1 MWSSHQRPD
10 GDGFVPVSASPVH
23 RILSAVIARMRWQAG
38 DYQIL
43 WEIGERGLSKEIKFN
58 PKVMLCPNCRQV
70 STFLVNFSRFHSISF
85 KSRRDFISKAR
96 GWVKKSMFI
105 DIPVDAEHDFQDSQV
120 DPKEL
125 R

>member
-1 MWSSHQRPD
+1 
-10 GDGFVPVSASPVH
+10 
-23 RILSAVIARMRWQAG
+23 MRWQAG

-85 KSRRDFISKAR
+85 KSTRDFISKAR
-96 GWVKKSMFI
+96 GWVKKSEF
-105 DIPVDAEHDFQDSQV
+105 PVLEVLSQLGEQKDATGTD
-120 DPKEL
+120 L
-125 R
+125 M